1 MPVAIPSTGT
11 TWKGAGL
18 GEVDNRFYSR
28 GGLAAILI
36 RDNRGSATNISP
48 YVDDGSGDI
57 IAGWSP
63 FAQDGTLRDDLFYTV
78 KVNGEWVTNPNANE
92 GFWLV
97 GAVTEDGGVE
107 REPKLSHD
115 DAKILQSNNPFD
127 TDITEDG
134 MMINFTGVE
143 TLKPLLKRLKMN
155 LPLSDAA
162 GNPIVEDPGQ
172 QNFTLSKPV
181 DADTVDRQVI
191 LIFARRKAG
200 KFIYS
205 AEGYSLTKLTDV
217 GKFTRSKTNA
227 DAAQL
232 TFTVLPDPYMMDKDP
247 TVNPDDATLIP
258 VLYTEWTA
266 GDGWTAIGGVPV
278 FPGAAPVATTTAA
291 TTATVAFTAAT
302 GGGDPFSYTVERA
315 IGPSFSSWVAATVGS
330 TSGTTSVTLGITG
343 LTTATSY
350 KFRVT
355 ATGQNGNSAVS
366 TNSNSITTS

>member
-1 MPVAIPSTGT
+1 MAIPSTGT
-11 TWKGAGL
+11 SWKGAGL

-48 YVDDGSGDI
+48 YTVDNTG
-57 IAGWSP
+57 AVVRNWSP
-63 FAQDGTLRDDLFYTV
+63 FAQDGKLRDDLFYSIR
-78 KVNGEWVTNPNANE
+78 VNGEWVTNPNANE
-92 GFWLV
+92 GFWFV
-97 GAVTEDGGVE
+97 GAVSEDGGVE

-155 LPLSDAA
+155 LPLSDSA
-162 GNPIVEDPGQ
+162 GNPIVEDPGLKD
-172 QNFTLSKPV
+172 FTLSKPV
-181 DADTVDRQVI
+181 DADTVDRQVV

-205 AEGYSLTKLTDV
+205 AEGYSLCKLTDV
-217 GKFTRSKTNA
+217 GKFTRSKTGA

-232 TFTVLPDPYMMDKDP
+232 TFTVLPDSYMMDKDP
-247 TVNPDDATLIP
+247 TDPDNDELIP

-278 FPGAAPVATTTAA
+278 FPGAAPVATQTGA
-291 TTATVAFTAAT
+291 TTATVSFTAAT

-315 IGPSFSSWVAATVGS
+315 VGPSYSSWSEATVGS
-330 TSGTTSVTLGITG
+330 TSGTSTVTLSITG
-343 LTTATSY
+343 LTTATQY

-355 ATGQNGNSAVS
+355 ATGQNGNTAVS
-366 TNSNSITTS
+366 TNSNAVTTS